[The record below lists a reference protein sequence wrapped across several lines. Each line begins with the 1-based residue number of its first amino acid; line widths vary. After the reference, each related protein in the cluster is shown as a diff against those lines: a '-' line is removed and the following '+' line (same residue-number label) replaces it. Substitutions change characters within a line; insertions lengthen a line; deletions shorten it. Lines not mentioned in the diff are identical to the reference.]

1 MLKAWLAH
9 PLTSGLD
16 IDDPTH
22 LRQQIIQEK
31 SFLRQIYQE
40 WHRAIVT
47 ALPAVK
53 EQCWKWEGSS
63 GGISLRSLV
72 PGWSFEFWRRLENAV
87 GHWNNELALFAKIVL
102 GVSIRLER
110 SCGA

>member
-22 LRQQIIQEK
+22 LRQQIVQEK

-47 ALPAVK
+47 ALPAGQGAVL
-53 EQCWKWEGSS
+53 EVGA
-63 GGISLRSLV
+63 GR
-72 PGWSFEFWRRLENAV
+72 FRRD
-87 GHWNNELALFAKIVL
+87 FAP
-102 GVSIRLER
+102 
-110 SCGA
+110 

>member
-22 LRQQIIQEK
+22 LRQQIVQEK
-31 SFLRQIYQE
+31 SSYGRFIRNGIERSLRRCQ
-40 WHRAIVT
+40 
-47 ALPAVK
+47 PVK
-53 EQCWKWEGSS
+53 EQCWKWERGGS

-102 GVSIRLER
+102 RRVD
-110 SCGA
+110 